1 MTILH
6 AIELLGVAVFAVS
19 GALAAGRRSLDLL
32 GVVVIATVTATGGGT
47 LRDLLLDRS
56 PVFWI
61 ADTTYLYV
69 SIAAALLTVVYARYR
84 HPPERFIL
92 IADALGL
99 ALFSISGAQIAENAG
114 YGGIVVVI
122 MGTLTGAAG
131 GMLRD
136 VLCAEVPLILR
147 RSRIYATAA
156 IAGVVALSAAA
167 NSSRPHP
174 GRPARHG
181 QHRRPASGRHHL
193 GLDAAGIQPAGRQ
206 GRTLSIDKLRKTLL
220 KFVDF
225 MPKSGLRQRHL
236 RPITNRRTHAE
247 SAQIQD
253 THPTDH
259 PVGRRRS
266 RCS

>member
-1 MTILH
+1 VTILH
-6 AIELLGVAVFAVS
+6 VIELLGVAVFAVS

-69 SIAAALLTVVYARYR
+69 SIAAALLTVVYARFR

-136 VLCAEVPLILR
+136 VLCAEIPLILR
-147 RSRIYATAA
+147 RGRIYATAA
-156 IAGVVALSAAA
+156 IAGVVVYLLLQMLLDRTAAA
-167 NSSRPHP
+167 LIGMVSI
-174 GRPARHG
+174 A
-181 QHRRPASGRHHL
+181 
-193 GLDAAGIQPAGRQ
+193 GLRLAAIIWEL
-206 GRTLSIDKLRKTLL
+206 TLPVFSL
-220 KFVDF
+220 
-225 MPKSGLRQRHL
+225 PKSENEE
-236 RPITNRRTHAE
+236 T
-247 SAQIQD
+247 
-253 THPTDH
+253 
-259 PVGRRRS
+259 
-266 RCS
+266 

>member
-1 MTILH
+1 MSILH
-6 AIELLGVAVFAVS
+6 LIELLGVAVFAVS

-61 ADTTYLYV
+61 ADTTYLYAC
-69 SIAAALLTVVYARYR
+69 IAAALLTVLYARFR
-84 HPPERFIL
+84 HPPERLIL

-136 VLCAEVPLILR
+136 VLCAEIPLILR
-147 RSRIYATAA
+147 RGRIYATAA
-156 IAGVVALSAAA
+156 IAGVLVYLLAQWLIDRDLAAL
-167 NSSRPHP
+167 
-174 GRPARHG
+174 
-181 QHRRPASGRHHL
+181 L
-193 GLDAAGIQPAGRQ
+193 GM
-206 GRTLSIDKLRKTLL
+206 LSIAALRLAAIVWDLTLPVFPL
-220 KFVDF
+220 
-225 MPKSGLRQRHL
+225 PPS
-236 RPITNRRTHAE
+236 
-247 SAQIQD
+247 QD
-253 THPTDH
+253 D
-259 PVGRRRS
+259 VS
-266 RCS
+266 

>member
-1 MTILH
+1 MSLGILH
-6 AIELLGVAVFAVS
+6 TIELLGVAVFAVS

-56 PVFWI
+56 PVSWM

-69 SIAAALLTVVYARYR
+69 SIGAALLTVIYVRFR

-136 VLCAEVPLILR
+136 VLCAEIPLILR
-147 RSRIYATAA
+147 RGRIYATAA
-156 IAGVVALSAAA
+156 IAGIVIYLLLQTLLDRTAAA
-167 NSSRPHP
+167 LVGMVSI
-174 GRPARHG
+174 A
-181 QHRRPASGRHHL
+181 
-193 GLDAAGIQPAGRQ
+193 GLRLAAIIWEL
-206 GRTLSIDKLRKTLL
+206 TLPVFSL
-220 KFVDF
+220 
-225 MPKSGLRQRHL
+225 PKSENEE
-236 RPITNRRTHAE
+236 T
-247 SAQIQD
+247 
-253 THPTDH
+253 
-259 PVGRRRS
+259 
-266 RCS
+266 